1 MDDRKNS
8 EAFWRGQK
16 FTQQLNIAGGDAATD
31 LDYGNGLAAYAFW
44 RATDQPLAMRCAA
57 LGVALHCLREA
68 CTRAPTAGRLSTL
81 ARVANEAGARGE
93 SVAVLQRL
101 LKTLQGGQL
110 RFAEPFLPASPRFD
124 DVATAGQPGNWF
136 VSAAAEQYETTF
148 SYSSIFAGASPVLG
162 WLCGQPFASSEME
175 RRRVLIAARAG

>member
-1 MDDRKNS
+1 MLFGARPIS
-8 EAFWRGQK
+8 R
-16 FTQQLNIAGGDAATD
+16 L
-31 LDYGNGLAAYAFW
+31 
-44 RATDQPLAMRCAA
+44 RCAA
-57 LGVALHCLREA
+57 
-68 CTRAPTAGRLSTL
+68 
-81 ARVANEAGARGE
+81 RGWE
-93 SVAVLQRL
+93 SHYIVCVAVLQRL

-110 RFAEPFLPASPRFD
+110 RFTEPFLPASPRFD

-175 RRRVLIAARAG
+175 RRRILIAARAGQRPKMPQRLSIAAIDHLNADIWRAGRVPGTIVAS